1 MTNRAVQLDNEY
13 RKRSRTI
20 GVQNMSRV
28 AEKNKEEINL
38 DDEDFDKAAGLDED
52 KKQEMNELLA
62 EVNDNLFSK
71 EEAEKDKEVEDSTQ
85 FEKLTEEEK
94 LNSEKKWI

>member
-52 KKQEMNELLA
+52 KKQEMKELLA

>member
-1 MTNRAVQLDNEY
+1 MQLDNEY

-20 GVQNMSRV
+20 GVQNMSRM
-28 AEKNKEEINL
+28 AEKTNKEEIDL
-38 DDEDFDKAAGLDED
+38 DAEDFDRAAGLDEE
-52 KKQEMNELLA
+52 KKQEVNDLLA

-71 EEAEKDKEVEDSTQ
+71 EEEEPEKETEETTQ

-94 LNSEKKWI
+94 LDSEKKWC

>member
-1 MTNRAVQLDNEY
+1 MTSRAVQLDNEY

-28 AEKNKEEINL
+28 AEKKNKEEIDL
-38 DDEDFDKAAGLDED
+38 DAEDFDRAVGLDEE
-52 KKQEMNELLA
+52 KKQEVNDLLA
-62 EVNDNLFSK
+62 EVNGNLFSK
-71 EEAEKDKEVEDSTQ
+71 EEEPEKETEETTQ

-94 LNSEKKWI
+94 LDSEKKWC